1 MKNKIL
7 KSVLTLGML
16 ITIVAANY
24 SFPSLPISPD
34 MSDNGIQ
41 PQTIEDESI
50 NNYK

>member
-1 MKNKIL
+1 MKTKIL

-16 ITIVAANY
+16 ITIVAANW

-41 PQTIEDESI
+41 VQCFDDEI
-50 NNYK
+50 DDIYF